1 MLVLTMKNII
11 ILSSL
16 LTFSFT
22 ASASSDPDTNN
33 LKSKFHD
40 YGITKCDS
48 VIEEHMGLSGKS
60 NWAYNI
66 GKHNAA
72 NLGEGVNE
80 VSLSLIWGNKGD
92 SLRYVFNL
100 VQGADKCYL
109 QTRPQ
114 FTVSG
119 KCSEN
124 VDDKKWY
131 LKDKWPDVDFERHLN
146 AGGVDAYVKEIEVG
160 AFKACLIEYD
170 VRNSYPFS

>member
-1 MLVLTMKNII
+1 MKNII

-16 LTFSFT
+16 LTFT
-22 ASASSDPDTNN
+22 ASATSDPDTNN
-33 LKSKFHD
+33 LKSSFHD
-40 YGITKCDS
+40 FGITKCDS
-48 VIEEHMGLSGKS
+48 VIEEHMGLSDKS
-60 NWAYNI
+60 NWVYNI
-66 GKHNAA
+66 GSHSNA

-80 VSLSLIWGNKGD
+80 ASLSLIYGSKGD

-100 VQGADKCYL
+100 VQGVDKCYL

-114 FTVSG
+114 LTFSG

-124 VDDKKWY
+124 IDDKDWF
-131 LKDKWPDVDFERHLN
+131 LKDKWPYVDFERHLN
-146 AGGVDAYVKEIEVG
+146 AWGLDSYVKEIEVG